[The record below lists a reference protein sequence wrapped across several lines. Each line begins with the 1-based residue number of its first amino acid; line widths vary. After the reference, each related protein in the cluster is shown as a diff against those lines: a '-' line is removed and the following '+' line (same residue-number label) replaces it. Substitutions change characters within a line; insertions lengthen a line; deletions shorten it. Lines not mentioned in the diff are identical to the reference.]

1 MDQKII
7 IMVVFVIICCCCFCC
22 LSLSATSTAIV
33 MAGGDTCEDYCDKDG
48 TDTCEEDSDEED
60 DDDKYTCTC
69 KAGYGGNKCETL
81 ICDTAAK
88 ADCNETGTTKQGTC
102 KVSAPNAETPYTC
115 ECEPGYS
122 GEKCDTTLALKTD
135 ATCANKCAN
144 VSVCVGNEAAMQS
157 TDCQTVVGQC
167 RGPDGAEVPT
177 LLDSESCESDKHTWT
192 PSGECSDAQHTTEAA
207 CTAVS
212 GNTWTTGV
220 CSDGH
225 STTEAACTGG
235 AHTWTAG
242 TCSDGASADE
252 SACTSAGASWT
263 AGACSDGATTDP
275 DECVL
280 VPHTWTTGTCTDGET
295 TDPDACAASSVNTW
309 TDQVTWSPAGYCR
322 GSGGTRT
329 SDVNKQTCLNL
340 TPPGSWIPD
349 DKTQS
354 KTGLTGYCSGSTCTI
369 DDCCESAA
377 STR

>member
-102 KVSAPNAETPYTC
+102 IVSEPNAERYTC

-122 GEKCDTTLALKTD
+122 GEKCDTTLALKTV
-135 ATCANKCAN
+135 ATCENKCAN
-144 VSVCVGNEAAMQS
+144 ESLCVGNPLASSSA
-157 TDCQTVVGQC
+157 DCTGVGQC
-167 RGPDGAEVPT
+167 SDPDGNEVTGVSGSEECEAE
-177 LLDSESCESDKHTWT
+177 KHTWT
-192 PSGECSDAQHTTEAA
+192 ANGVCSDASHTDEAACTAVAGNTWTVGACSDTQYATEAACTGATHTWSDAAVCSDAQHTDETA
-207 CTAVS
+207 CTGAS
-212 GNTWTTGV
+212 ETWTPAG
-220 CSDGH
+220 CSDG
-225 STTEAACTGG
+225 E
-235 AHTWTAG
+235 
-242 TCSDGASADE
+242 
-252 SACTSAGASWT
+252 
-263 AGACSDGATTDP
+263 TTDP
-275 DECVL
+275 DACVL
-280 VPHTWTTGTCTDGET
+280 VPHTWTTGTCTDGAIT
-295 TDPDACAASSVNTW
+295 AQDACETSSVNTW
-309 TDQVTWSPAGYCR
+309 TGQMTWSPAGYCR
-322 GSGGTRT
+322 GPDGTKT
-329 SDVNKQTCLNL
+329 EDLNKQTCLNRA
-340 TPPGSWIPD
+340 TPGSWIPD
-349 DKTQS
+349 DKTAS

-369 DDCCESAA
+369 DDCCESVT